1 MVAGDSPALTWYFFR
16 DMRSSQKSRTPRLAG
31 VRILVGR
38 ARHQASALSSGL
50 RDLGAE
56 VLEIPFIE
64 IRKPRSYKAL
74 DGALKESFQV

>member
-1 MVAGDSPALTWYFFR
+1 MSQ
-16 DMRSSQKSRTPRLAG
+16 DMRSKSANQGRRRDSQG
-31 VRILVGR
+31 VRVLVGR
-38 ARHQASALSSGL
+38 ARHQASALSAGL

-74 DGALKESFQV
+74 DCGTEESLPSMTG